1 VVEQIADLAR
11 TESVT
16 PSQLALAWVMAEQVV
31 PIAGTK
37 RRRYLDENAAAAQLQ
52 LDPQVLS
59 LLDALAPPGVAAGE
73 RDTLAGLN
81 ANYR

>member
-1 VVEQIADLAR
+1 VVEQIAELAR
-11 TESVT
+11 TKSVT
-16 PSQLALAWVMAEQVV
+16 PSQLALAWVMAHQVV

-37 RRRYLDENAAAAQLQ
+37 RRRYLDENAAAQLQ
-52 LDPQVLS
+52 LDAQDLS

-73 RDTLAGLN
+73 RDTPAGLN